1 MTYAELKRHADTG
14 MMRLELMER
23 YGETGDKIPARLRG
37 IRRVIRS
44 RSFGLELRNAD
55 GNTSDLRIEAAS
67 LMDYDGATLTVYLPG
82 ERELTEAEQAIA
94 ERVRKINSYW
104 VKNRIATDANMP
116 YLANN
121 SEFRNGKHIQYNYRS
136 EMDGN
141 GKNKWVELPTTI
153 VDRAIKGEAILR
165 YRVTFEG

>member
-23 YGETGDKIPARLRG
+23 YGETDDNIPARLRG
-37 IRRVIRS
+37 IRKVIRS

-67 LMDYDGATLTVYLPG
+67 LIDYDGATLTVYLPG
-82 ERELTEAEQAIA
+82 ERELTEDEYKAWQYIHKADYWTA
-94 ERVRKINSYW
+94 KARQNSSKYPW
-104 VKNRIATDANMP
+104 VGVSSDTIK
-116 YLANN
+116 
-121 SEFRNGKHIQYNYRS
+121 GKRLSYK
-136 EMDGN
+136 DG
-141 GKNKWVELPTTI
+141 KPVV
-153 VDRAIKGEAILR
+153 VDNAIKGKAILR